1 METVK
6 DAATLATPPIVAPRP
21 DGLQPPAPTTPAGW
35 HAPAAGSTRPA
46 VAMTPT
52 EILDQ
57 LVAAIA
63 STRGAVLASVDGF
76 SIANSSNLPPE
87 PAHSAM
93 LAAAIGLARQ
103 LVGMAGG
110 TNLRQLVVDHDG
122 GLLLVWPI
130 GSKRVL
136 AVIADATVDQRLLR
150 GFVQTNVRL
159 LADKPAGHR

>member
-1 METVK
+1 MESVK
-6 DAATLATPPIVAPRP
+6 DPGSFGAPLLAAPPALTMVAPASWT
-21 DGLQPPAPTTPAGW
+21 APSPVARTTPVG
-35 HAPAAGSTRPA
+35 PAAA
-46 VAMTPT
+46 
-52 EILDQ
+52 LDH
-57 LVAAIA
+57 LIESVAA
-63 STRGAVLASVDGF
+63 TRGAVLASVDGF
-76 SIANSSNLPPE
+76 PLAKSANMPAE

-130 GSKRVL
+130 GSQRVL

-150 GFVQTNVRL
+150 GFVQANVRV
-159 LADKPAGHR
+159 LADRPAGAR